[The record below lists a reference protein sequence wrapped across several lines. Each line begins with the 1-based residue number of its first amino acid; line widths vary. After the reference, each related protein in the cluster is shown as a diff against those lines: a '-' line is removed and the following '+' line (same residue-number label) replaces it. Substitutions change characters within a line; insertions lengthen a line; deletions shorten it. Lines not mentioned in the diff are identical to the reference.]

1 MQCAVLIYFTFLF
14 NAHFYAMYI
23 FVQCTFKKYNLYLYA
38 MHLLYNV
45 HIYEKYVFMQCS
57 IVYLFAMYVFNSYI
71 M

>member
-1 MQCAVLIYFTFLF
+1 MYFL
-14 NAHFYAMYI
+14 
-23 FVQCTFKKYNLYLYA
+23 KYNLYLYA